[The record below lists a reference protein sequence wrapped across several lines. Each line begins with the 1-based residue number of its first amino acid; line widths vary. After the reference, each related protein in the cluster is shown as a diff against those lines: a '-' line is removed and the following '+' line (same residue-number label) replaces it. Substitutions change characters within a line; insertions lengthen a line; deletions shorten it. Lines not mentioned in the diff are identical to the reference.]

1 MNEANK
7 TTQTQGT
14 MCVCEREMYYMA
26 CVCSTSPCASGRTA
40 AKISCLQWASLR
52 CGKAHY
58 SLAFPVLRWPANYIP
73 CLSDSHGRE
82 KKNIPC
88 LILDSNSSPSF
99 GRRGPGRPSPPPSPA
114 AIFMRSSACAMVVH
128 GSRAPQDIRNYVLS
142 FQKEIGSS
150 DSVVHMTWWTY
161 DETLSWGRWNTATP
175 PL

>member
-1 MNEANK
+1 MKQIKLHKHRAP
-7 TTQTQGT
+7 
-14 MCVCEREMYYMA
+14 CVCVRER
-26 CVCSTSPCASGRTA
+26 CTIWHASVVPLLA
-40 AKISCLQWASLR
+40 LLEEPLQR
-52 CGKAHY
+52 
-58 SLAFPVLRWPANYIP
+58 SLACNGHLCVVGNTTRKPVILLPFLYYDDQQIIY
-73 CLSDSHGRE
+73 LVSHGRE

-150 DSVVHMTWWTY
+150 DSVVHRT
-161 DETLSWGRWNTATP
+161 
-175 PL
+175 